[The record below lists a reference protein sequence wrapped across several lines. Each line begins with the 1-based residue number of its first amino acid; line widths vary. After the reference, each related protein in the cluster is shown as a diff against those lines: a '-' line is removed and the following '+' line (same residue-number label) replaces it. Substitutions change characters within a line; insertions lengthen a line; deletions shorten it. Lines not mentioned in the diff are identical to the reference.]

1 MDNFINKSRS
11 SVVFADYP
19 ELLCTTEVLGDG
31 IINLSFNGEQTQRI
45 ASALGDVLSPNFYIQ
60 SSVSID
66 LLKTSSQYQEFLK
79 KRKNSNILTGIAT
92 ITLDDGSTYKM
103 FNMTFEIGSVSGD
116 GSSATVEVVVNG
128 NVRVNQL
135 LLV

>member
-11 SVVFADYP
+11 SVIFSDYP

-31 IINLSFNGEQTQRI
+31 IINISFNGQQTERI
-45 ASALGDVLSPNFYIQ
+45 TAPLGDILSPNFSQ
-60 SSVSID
+60 QATVSID
-66 LLKTSSQYQEFLK
+66 LLKVSSQYAEFLK
-79 KRKNSNILTGIAT
+79 RRKTSNILTGSAT
-92 ITLDDGSTYKM
+92 ITVDDGSTYKVS
-103 FNMTFEIGSVSGD
+103 NLTFEIGSVSGD
-116 GSSATVEVVVNG
+116 GTSATVEITLTG